1 MLSISI
7 TKHELPKL
15 AFIVK
20 LTKHFTGEKG
30 NVKIMSLLKRHYT
43 NWTTLYIFESF
54 LNILNR
60 FQSYVHVHLYIILQ
74 LLLYIFILFNIM
86 FDSVHNM
93 KQHICNLFLFFVDST
108 LWTKISMISE
118 WATYENLTHLASG
131 LLYKTNN
138 RNCMHLIMCVF
149 LIIVKSLMFE

>member
-74 LLLYIFILFNIM
+74 LQLYIFILFNIM

-93 KQHICNLFLFFVDST
+93 KQHICNLFLLFCGFNIMNQNLDDLGMSNVWKSNKSDVWLT
-108 LWTKISMISE
+108 LQ
-118 WATYENLTHLASG
+118 N
-131 LLYKTNN
+131 
-138 RNCMHLIMCVF
+138 
-149 LIIVKSLMFE
+149 

>member
-30 NVKIMSLLKRHYT
+30 NVKIMSLLKRHYR

-93 KQHICNLFLFFVDST
+93 KQHICNLFLLFCGFNIMNQNLDDLGMSNVWKSNKSDVWLT
-108 LWTKISMISE
+108 LQ
-118 WATYENLTHLASG
+118 N
-131 LLYKTNN
+131 
-138 RNCMHLIMCVF
+138 
-149 LIIVKSLMFE
+149 

>member
-54 LNILNR
+54 LNILTDFNR
-60 FQSYVHVHLYIILQ
+60 MYM
-74 LLLYIFILFNIM
+74 YIFISYCNYCYTFSFYLILCLTLFTIWNNTSAIY
-86 FDSVHNM
+86 F
-93 KQHICNLFLFFVDST
+93 CFFVDST

-118 WATYENLTHLASG
+118 WATYENLTNRTSG
-131 LLYKTNN
+131 LLYRTNN
-138 RNCMHLIMCVF
+138 RNCMHLIMWVY
-149 LIIVKSLMFE
+149 